1 MRRFFSEKVRKHVE
15 YFGLFWVFS
24 AFLEVRRRNKYCL
37 RERGK
42 FSFLYVDICFDVTK
56 CKFIGKNSSFEMLV
70 VFSSIFVTDTK
81 ITFVYNFV
89 APYRSRFYRLHER
102 FHFIVELSLGRS
114 FWTLIKFL
122 MIETRNGRGEP
133 FLFRFF
139 ALRWNFFRCKFYIW
153 AGLWPRAAWS
163 GACGVGLVAC
173 GNVGAVF
180 GGSWVCSPGQGIL
193 GGLWCFCAMAPY
205 GRGVI
210 FYFSGIFC

>member
-1 MRRFFSEKVRKHVE
+1 
-15 YFGLFWVFS
+15 
-24 AFLEVRRRNKYCL
+24 
-37 RERGK
+37 
-42 FSFLYVDICFDVTK
+42 
-56 CKFIGKNSSFEMLV
+56 MLV

-163 GACGVGLVAC
+163 EACGVRV
-173 GNVGAVF
+173 
-180 GGSWVCSPGQGIL
+180 
-193 GGLWCFCAMAPY
+193 GGLWECWCSFRGQLGLQSWPGYFGWAVVFLCDGAMWE
-205 GRGVI
+205 GGSFSI
-210 FYFSGIFC
+210 FQGFFVSIGKILILMGLWDLDIY